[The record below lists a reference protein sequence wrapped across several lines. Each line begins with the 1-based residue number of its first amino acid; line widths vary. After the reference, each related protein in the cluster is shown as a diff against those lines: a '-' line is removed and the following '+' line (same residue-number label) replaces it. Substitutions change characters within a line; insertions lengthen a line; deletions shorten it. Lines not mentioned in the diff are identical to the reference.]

1 LICNKYFVVVKDR
14 MMRSLAIAA
23 IALVGCV
30 STVNALQ
37 PSMGGS
43 RRAFISQTVSTTA
56 AVIAV
61 STFAADSAQAAP
73 EILNTPRGVKY
84 AVLRKAKDNAAL
96 PQKGDIV
103 AIEYTGRCSSAN

>member
-1 LICNKYFVVVKDR
+1 
-14 MMRSLAIAA
+14 MMRSLVIAA

-37 PSMGGS
+37 PSTGGS
-43 RRAFISQTVSTTA
+43 RRAFISQTVSTSA

-61 STFAADSAQAAP
+61 STFGANNAQAAPEKAAP
-73 EILNTPRGVKY
+73 EILNTPGGVKY
-84 AVLRKAKDNAAL
+84 AVLKKPKDGAAL

-103 AIEYTGRCSSAN
+103 AIEYTGRYISAN

>member
-1 LICNKYFVVVKDR
+1 

-23 IALVGCV
+23 IALVGC
-30 STVNALQ
+30 SVNALQ

-43 RRAFISQTVSTTA
+43 RRAFISQTASTTA

-84 AVLRKAKDNAAL
+84 AVLKKAKDNAAL

-103 AIEYTGRCSSAN
+103 AIEYTGRCIISAN

>member
-1 LICNKYFVVVKDR
+1 
-14 MMRSLAIAA
+14 MRSLAIAA

-43 RRAFISQTVSTTA
+43 RRAFLSQT

-73 EILNTPRGVKY
+73 EILKTPRGVKY
-84 AVLRKAKDNAAL
+84 AVLKKPKDNAAL

-103 AIEYTGRCSSAN
+103 AIEYTGRYISAK